1 MTTPD
6 DTELGRWPDRDAM
19 ARSWVVRLKS
29 GEATQSDVDMLL
41 SWRAQDAANEGAFR
55 QAVRLWEQ
63 LGPALAGGIAASPVV
78 DRGLSRRWFLGGGVA
93 MAAVAGLALVPLAA
107 PVPAGAREYRTGKGE
122 RRQIRLEP
130 EVSAELNTD
139 SRLLFWADAASPR
152 VELSHGEALIS
163 AACDPGRQLIA
174 RADDVEV
181 RARVARFSMRS
192 EGGLMRVACLAGR
205 IEIVSPD
212 GRATVDAGASLDFH
226 AGGVQATAPDVA
238 ESSAAWQRD
247 LFLFKDRPAGEV
259 IAELNRYR
267 PGRVYLLGSRND
279 VRISGV
285 IHLERADFAVDHIAR
300 SLGMKVTRLPG
311 GIAILRN

>member
-1 MTTPD
+1 MKTPD
-6 DTELGRWPDRDAM
+6 DNELGRWPDRDAM

-41 SWRAQDAANEGAFR
+41 SWRAKDEENEGAFR

-63 LGPALAGGIAASPVV
+63 LGPALAGGAALPVANQ
-78 DRGLSRRWFLGGGVA
+78 DPSRRWFLGGGVA
-93 MAAVAGLALVPLAA
+93 MAAVVAVGLVPLAA

-122 RRQIRLEP
+122 RRQVRLEP

-139 SRLLFWADAASPR
+139 SRLLFWADTASPR

-163 AACDPGRQLIA
+163 ATCDPGRQLIA
-174 RADDVEV
+174 TAKDVEV

-192 EGGLMRVACLAGR
+192 DDSLMRVACLEGQ
-205 IEIVSPD
+205 IEVVSPE
-212 GRATVDAGASLDFH
+212 GRTTVEAGASFDFR
-226 AGGVQATAPDVA
+226 AGAVQSTPQDVA
-238 ESSAAWQRD
+238 ESGAAWQRD

-259 IAELNRYR
+259 VAELNRYR
-267 PGRVYLLGSRND
+267 PGRVYLLGGRND

>member
-6 DTELGRWPDRDAM
+6 DNQLGRWPDRDAM

-41 SWRAQDAANEGAFR
+41 SWRAQNEENEGAFR

-63 LGPALAGGIAASPVV
+63 LGPALVGGAALPAV

-93 MAAVAGLALVPLAA
+93 MAAVAAVALVPLAM

-122 RRQIRLEP
+122 RRHVRLEP

-139 SRLLFWADAASPR
+139 SRLLFWADTASPR

-163 AACDPGRQLIA
+163 ATCDPGRQLIA
-174 RADDVEV
+174 TARDVEV
-181 RARVARFSMRS
+181 RAQVARFSMRS

-205 IEIVSPD
+205 IEVISPE
-212 GRATVDAGASLDFH
+212 GRTTVDAGASLDFE
-226 AGGVQATAPDVA
+226 AGDVKATVPDVA
-238 ESSAAWQRD
+238 QSGAAWQRD

>member
-1 MTTPD
+1 
-6 DTELGRWPDRDAM
+6 M

-41 SWRAQDAANEGAFR
+41 SWRAQNEENEGAFR

-63 LGPALAGGIAASPVV
+63 LGPALSGGVALPVAGQT
-78 DRGLSRRWFLGGGVA
+78 LSRRWFLGGGAA
-93 MAAVAGLALVPLAA
+93 MAVVAAVALVPLAA

-122 RRQIRLEP
+122 RRHVRLEP

-152 VELSHGEALIS
+152 VELSQGEALIS
-163 AACDPGRQLIA
+163 ATCDPGRQLIA
-174 RADDVEV
+174 TASDVEV

-192 EGGLMRVACLAGR
+192 DGRLMRVACLEGQ
-205 IEIVSPD
+205 IEVVSPE
-212 GRATVDAGASLDFH
+212 GRTTVDAGASLDFR
-226 AGGVQATAPDVA
+226 AGAVQQTPRDVA
-238 ESSAAWQRD
+238 ESGAAWQRD
-247 LFLFKDRPAGEV
+247 LFLFQDRPAGEV

-285 IHLERADFAVDHIAR
+285 IHLERADVAVDHIAR
-300 SLGMKVTRLPG
+300 SLGMRVTRLPG
-311 GIAILRN
+311 GVAILRN

>member
-6 DTELGRWPDRDAM
+6 DNNLGRWPDRDAT
-19 ARSWVVRLKS
+19 ARAWVARMKS
-29 GEATQSDVDMLL
+29 GEATQSDVDGLL
-41 SWRAQDAANEGAFR
+41 SWRAQNDANEGSFR
-55 QAVRLWEQ
+55 QAVRLWDQ
-63 LGPALAGGIAASPVV
+63 LGPALAGGAVLPAAGQ
-78 DRGLSRRWFLGGGVA
+78 DLSRRWFLGGGAA
-93 MAAVAGLALVPLAA
+93 MAAVAAVALVPLAA

-122 RRQIRLEP
+122 RRHVRLEP

-139 SRLLFWADAASPR
+139 SRLLFWADTASPR

-174 RADDVEV
+174 TAEDVEV
-181 RARVARFSMRS
+181 RAQVARFSMRS
-192 EGGLMRVACLAGR
+192 DGGLLRVACIDGR
-205 IEIVSPD
+205 IEVVSPK
-212 GRATVDAGASLDFH
+212 GRTTVDAGASLDFRE
-226 AGGVQATAPDVA
+226 GTVQPTPRDVA
-238 ESSAAWQRD
+238 ESGAAWQRD

-285 IHLERADFAVDHIAR
+285 IHLERADYAVDHIAR

-311 GIAILRN
+311 GIAVLRN

>member
-6 DTELGRWPDRDAM
+6 NNELGRWPDRDAM

-29 GEATQSDVDMLL
+29 GEATQRDLDMLL
-41 SWRAQDAANEGAFR
+41 SWRTQNEENEGAFR

-63 LGPALAGGIAASPVV
+63 LGPALAGGGALPTASQGV
-78 DRGLSRRWFLGGGVA
+78 SRRWFLGGGAA
-93 MAAVAGLALVPLAA
+93 MAAVAAVSLVPLAA

-122 RRQIRLEP
+122 RRHVRLEP

-152 VELSHGEALIS
+152 VELSQGEALIS
-163 AACDPGRQLIA
+163 ATCDPGRQLIA
-174 RADDVEV
+174 TAKDVEV

-192 EGGLMRVACLAGR
+192 DGGLMRVACHEGQIEVVSQGGR
-205 IEIVSPD
+205 TI
-212 GRATVDAGASLDFH
+212 VDAGASFDFR
-226 AGGVQATAPDVA
+226 AGAVQPTPRNVS
-238 ESSAAWQRD
+238 ESAAAWQRD
-247 LFLFKDRPAGEV
+247 LFLFKNRPAGEV

>member
-1 MTTPD
+1 
-6 DTELGRWPDRDAM
+6 M
-19 ARSWVVRLKS
+19 ARAWVVRMKS

-41 SWRAQDAANEGAFR
+41 SWRAQNDENEGAFR

-63 LGPALAGGIAASPVV
+63 LGPALAGAAALPATGQ
-78 DRGLSRRWFLGGGVA
+78 GLSRRWFLGGGAA
-93 MAAVAGLALVPLAA
+93 MATVAAVALVPLAA

-122 RRQIRLEP
+122 RRNVRLEP

-152 VELSHGEALIS
+152 VELSQGEALIS

-174 RADDVEV
+174 TAKDVEV

-192 EGGLMRVACLAGR
+192 EGGLMRVACLDGR
-205 IEIVSPD
+205 IEVVSPA
-212 GRATVDAGASLDFH
+212 GRKMVDAGTSLDFR
-226 AGGVQATAPDVA
+226 AGAVRPTPTDVA
-238 ESSAAWQRD
+238 ESGGAWQRD

-267 PGRVYLLGSRND
+267 PGRVYLVGSRND

-285 IHLERADFAVDHIAR
+285 IHLERADYAVDHIAR

>member
-6 DTELGRWPDRDAM
+6 NNELGRWPDRDAM
-19 ARSWVVRLKS
+19 ARAWVVRMKS

-41 SWRAQDAANEGAFR
+41 SWRAQNEANEGAFR

-63 LGPALAGGIAASPVV
+63 LGPALAGAAASPVA
-78 DRGLSRRWFLGGGVA
+78 DRGLSRRWFLGGGAA
-93 MAAVAGLALVPLAA
+93 MAAVAAVALVPLAA

-122 RRQIRLEP
+122 RRNVRLEP

-152 VELSHGEALIS
+152 VELSQGEALIS

-174 RADDVEV
+174 TAKDVEV
-181 RARVARFSMRS
+181 RTRVARFSMRA
-192 EGGLMRVACLAGR
+192 EGGLMRVACLDGR
-205 IEIVSPD
+205 IEVVSQ
-212 GRATVDAGASLDFH
+212 GERKIVDAGTSLDFR
-226 AGGVQATAPDVA
+226 AGAVQQTPQDVA
-238 ESSAAWQRD
+238 ESGAAWQRD
-247 LFLFKDRPAGEV
+247 MFLFKDRPAGEV

>member
-6 DTELGRWPDRDAM
+6 NNELGRWPDRDAM

-29 GEATQSDVDMLL
+29 GEATQRDLDMLL
-41 SWRAQDAANEGAFR
+41 SWRAQNEENEGAFR
-55 QAVRLWEQ
+55 RAARLWEQ
-63 LGPALAGGIAASPVV
+63 LGPALVDGATLPAASQGV
-78 DRGLSRRWFLGGGVA
+78 SRRWFIGGGAA
-93 MAAVAGLALVPLAA
+93 MAAAAAVALVPLAA

-122 RRQIRLEP
+122 RRYVRLDP

-139 SRLLFWADAASPR
+139 SRLLFWADAAEPR
-152 VELSHGEALIS
+152 VELSQGEALIS
-163 AACDPGRQLIA
+163 ATCDPGRGLIA
-174 RADDVEV
+174 TAKDVEV
-181 RARVARFSMRS
+181 RAQVARFSMRS
-192 EGGLMRVACLAGR
+192 DGGLMRVACLEGQ
-205 IEIVSPD
+205 IEVVSQG
-212 GRATVDAGASLDFH
+212 GRATVDAGASFDFR
-226 AGGVQATAPDVA
+226 AGEVRPTPRDVA
-238 ESSAAWQRD
+238 ESGAAWQRD

-285 IHLERADFAVDHIAR
+285 IHLERADFAVDHIAK
-300 SLGMKVTRLPG
+300 SLGMKVIRLPG

>member
-6 DTELGRWPDRDAM
+6 DNQLGRWPDRDAM

-41 SWRAQDAANEGAFR
+41 SWRAQNEENEGAFR

-63 LGPALAGGIAASPVV
+63 LGPALAGGATLPGV

-93 MAAVAGLALVPLAA
+93 MAAVAAVALVPLVT

-122 RRQIRLEP
+122 RRHVRLEP

-139 SRLLFWADAASPR
+139 SRLFFWADTASPR

-163 AACDPGRQLIA
+163 ATCDPGRQLIA
-174 RADDVEV
+174 TAKDVEV
-181 RARVARFSMRS
+181 RAQVARFSMRS
-192 EGGLMRVACLAGR
+192 EVGLMRVACIEGR
-205 IEIVSPD
+205 IEVISPE
-212 GRATVDAGASLDFH
+212 GRTTVDAGASLDFE
-226 AGGVQATAPDVA
+226 AGDVKATVPDVA
-238 ESSAAWQRD
+238 QSGAAWQRD

-285 IHLERADFAVDHIAR
+285 IHLERVDFAVDHIAR

-311 GIAILRN
+311 GIAILRS

>member
-6 DTELGRWPDRDAM
+6 DNELGRWPDRDAM

-29 GEATQSDVDMLL
+29 GEATQRDLDMLL
-41 SWRAQDAANEGAFR
+41 SWRTQNAENEGAFR

-63 LGPALAGGIAASPVV
+63 LGPALAGGPALPAASQGV
-78 DRGLSRRWFLGGGVA
+78 SRRWFLGGGAA
-93 MAAVAGLALVPLAA
+93 MAAVAAVSLVPLAA

-122 RRQIRLEP
+122 RRHVRLES

-152 VELSHGEALIS
+152 VELSRGEAVIS
-163 AACDPGRQLIA
+163 ATCDPGRRLIA
-174 RADDVEV
+174 TAKGVEV

-192 EGGLMRVACLAGR
+192 DGGLMRVACHEGQ
-205 IEIVSPD
+205 IEVVSPD
-212 GRATVDAGASLDFH
+212 GHTTVDAGASLDFR
-226 AGGVQATAPDVA
+226 AGEVRPTPRDVA
-238 ESSAAWQRD
+238 ESGTAWQRD

-285 IHLERADFAVDHIAR
+285 IHLERADFAVDHIAK

-311 GIAILRN
+311 GVAILRN

>member
-29 GEATQSDVDMLL
+29 GEATQRDVDMLL
-41 SWRAQDAANEGAFR
+41 SWRAQDAENEGAFR

-63 LGPALAGGIAASPVV
+63 LGPALAGGATLTTA
-78 DRGLSRRWFLGGGVA
+78 DRGLSRRWFLGGGAA
-93 MAAVAGLALVPLAA
+93 MAVVAGMTLVPLAA
-107 PVPAGAREYRTGKGE
+107 PVPAGAKEYRTGKGE
-122 RRQIRLEP
+122 RRHVRLEP
-130 EVSAELNTD
+130 EVSAELNTN
-139 SRLLFWADAASPR
+139 SRLLFWADAAVPR

-174 RADDVEV
+174 TADDVEV

-192 EGGLMRVACLAGR
+192 EEGLMRVACLAGR
-205 IEIVSPD
+205 IEVISPE
-212 GRATVDAGASLDFH
+212 GHTTVDAGTSFDFR
-226 AGGVQATAPDVA
+226 ADGVKATAPDVA
-238 ESSAAWQRD
+238 ESGAAWQRD

-267 PGRVYLLGSRND
+267 PGRVYLLGSRNE

-300 SLGMKVTRLPG
+300 SLGLKVTRLPG

>member
-6 DTELGRWPDRDAM
+6 ETELGRWPDRDAT
-19 ARSWVVRLKS
+19 ARSWVARLKS
-29 GEATQSDVDMLL
+29 GEATQRDVDMLL
-41 SWRAQDAANEGAFR
+41 SWRGQNPENEGAFR

-63 LGPALAGGIAASPVV
+63 LGPALVGSATLPVAAQGP
-78 DRGLSRRWFLGGGVA
+78 SRRWVLGGGVA
-93 MAAVAGLALVPLAA
+93 MAAVAGFALVPLIA

-122 RRQIRLEP
+122 RRHVRLEP

-152 VELSHGEALIS
+152 VELSKGEALIS

-174 RADDVEV
+174 TAKDIEV
-181 RARVARFSMRS
+181 RAKVARFSMRS
-192 EGGLMRVACLAGR
+192 DGELMRIACLEGR
-205 IEIVSPD
+205 IEVASPD
-212 GRATVDAGASLDFH
+212 GRKLVEAGTSLDFQP
-226 AGGVQATAPDVA
+226 GGAQATPQDVA
-238 ESSAAWQRD
+238 DSDDAWQRD
-247 LFLFKDRPAGEV
+247 MFLFKDRPAGEV

-285 IHLERADFAVDHIAR
+285 IHLQRADFAVDHIAK

>member
-1 MTTPD
+1 MPD
-6 DTELGRWPDRDAM
+6 NNELGRWPDRDAM

-29 GEATQSDVDMLL
+29 GEATQRDLDMLL
-41 SWRAQDAANEGAFR
+41 SWRAQNEENEGAFR

-63 LGPALAGGIAASPVV
+63 LGPALAGSAALPAASGGV
-78 DRGLSRRWFLGGGVA
+78 SRRWFLGGGAA
-93 MAAVAGLALVPLAA
+93 MAAVAAVSFVPLAA

-122 RRQIRLEP
+122 RRHVRLEP

-139 SRLLFWADAASPR
+139 SRLLFWADTAAPR
-152 VELSHGEALIS
+152 VELSQGEALIS
-163 AACDPGRQLIA
+163 ATCDPGRRLIA
-174 RADDVEV
+174 TAKDVEV
-181 RARVARFSMRS
+181 RAQVARFSMRS
-192 EGGLMRVACLAGR
+192 DGGLMRVACLEGQ
-205 IEIVSPD
+205 IEVVSPG
-212 GRATVDAGASLDFH
+212 GRATVDAGTSFDFR
-226 AGGVQATAPDVA
+226 AGEVRPTPRDVA
-238 ESSAAWQRD
+238 ESAAAWQRD

-285 IHLERADFAVDHIAR
+285 IHLERADFAVDHIAK
-300 SLGMKVTRLPG
+300 SLDMKVTRLPG

>member
-1 MTTPD
+1 MPD
-6 DTELGRWPDRDAM
+6 NNELGRWPDRDAM

-29 GEATQSDVDMLL
+29 GEATQSDVDTLL
-41 SWRAQDAANEGAFR
+41 SWRAQNEENEGAFR

-63 LGPALAGGIAASPVV
+63 LGPALAGGAAMPAAGQGV
-78 DRGLSRRWFLGGGVA
+78 SRRWFLGGGAA
-93 MAAVAGLALVPLAA
+93 MAAVAAVSLVPLAA

-122 RRQIRLEP
+122 RRHVRLEP

-139 SRLLFWADAASPR
+139 SRLLFWADAAAPR
-152 VELSHGEALIS
+152 VELAQGEALIS
-163 AACDPGRQLIA
+163 ATCDPGRRLIA
-174 RADDVEV
+174 TAKDVEV
-181 RARVARFSMRS
+181 RAQVARFSMRS
-192 EGGLMRVACLAGR
+192 DGGLMRVACLEGQ
-205 IEIVSPD
+205 IEVVSPG
-212 GRATVDAGASLDFH
+212 GRATVDAGTSFDFR
-226 AGGVQATAPDVA
+226 AGEVRPTPHDVA
-238 ESSAAWQRD
+238 ESGAAWQRD

-285 IHLERADFAVDHIAR
+285 IHLERADFAVDHIAK

>member
-6 DTELGRWPDRDAM
+6 DIELGRWPDRDAM

-41 SWRAQDAANEGAFR
+41 SWRAQHAENEGAFR

-63 LGPALAGGIAASPVV
+63 LGPALAGGTALPVANQ
-78 DRGLSRRWFLGGGVA
+78 DPSRRWFLGGGVA
-93 MAAVAGLALVPLAA
+93 MAAVVAVGLVPLAA

-122 RRQIRLEP
+122 RRQVRLEP
-130 EVSAELNTD
+130 EVGAELNTD
-139 SRLLFWADAASPR
+139 SRLLFWADAVSPR

-163 AACDPGRQLIA
+163 ATCDPGRQLIA
-174 RADDVEV
+174 TAKDVEV

-192 EGGLMRVACLAGR
+192 EGGLMRVACLDGR
-205 IEIVSPD
+205 IEVVSPE
-212 GRATVDAGASLDFH
+212 GVTTVEAGTSFDFG
-226 AGGVQATAPDVA
+226 AGSVRSTPRDVA
-238 ESSAAWQRD
+238 ESGAAWQRD

-259 IAELNRYR
+259 VAELNRYR
-267 PGRVYLLGSRND
+267 PGRVYLLGGRND